1 MLNKG
6 IFILLLLIVLLPVK
20 TFIKKQSNKQTK
32 TQKKSQNK
40 SRKENDRDQQKN
52 PNISSAITEAMI
64 ILLCS
69 VFWLNTFKIPT
80 LLISVQ
86 SAFKLQSRCLL
97 QSLLIDANLSLDF
110 SDFRI
115 CPKIINDMQVP
126 VNRISDTR

>member
-52 PNISSAITEAMI
+52 PNISSAEAMI

-97 QSLLIDANLSLDF
+97 QSLLIDANLSINF